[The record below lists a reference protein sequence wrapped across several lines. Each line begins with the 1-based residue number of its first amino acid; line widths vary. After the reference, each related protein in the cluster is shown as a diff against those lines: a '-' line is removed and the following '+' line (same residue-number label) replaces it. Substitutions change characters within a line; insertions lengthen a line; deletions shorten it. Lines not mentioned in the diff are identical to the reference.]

1 MSRDQFEDF
10 SRNFRPAEAGYMFPP
25 SVWDFDLTNAR
36 DNEEI
41 GIGGDNI
48 FVEFAAFVPGAPPA
62 TLISTVWSVG
72 EAYIRPN
79 RNTADPVRLIPG
91 TSYRLAPFSKF
102 FLTNAAQANKMLRVI
117 ISTGAQIL
125 PFSAQVIVTGISA
138 PVKLDGAATIDSKAD
153 VSVSAT
159 TTAVVS
165 AAVANRRT
173 VLLSNPVSNTREFR
187 IGDSGAGAANG
198 VILNPGDT
206 FAFDTVAAV
215 YAYNPHGAAQSISV
229 CDMVN

>member
-1 MSRDQFEDF
+1 
-10 SRNFRPAEAGYMFPP
+10 
-25 SVWDFDLTNAR
+25 
-36 DNEEI
+36 
-41 GIGGDNI
+41 
-48 FVEFAAFVPGAPPA
+48 
-62 TLISTVWSVG
+62 
-72 EAYIRPN
+72 
-79 RNTADPVRLIPG
+79 
-91 TSYRLAPFSKF
+91 
-102 FLTNAAQANKMLRVI
+102 MLRVV

-138 PVKLDGAATIDSKAD
+138 PVKLDGATTIDSKTD

-173 VLLSNPVSNTREFR
+173 VLLSNPVTNLREFR

-206 FAFDTVAAV
+206 FSFDTVAAV
-215 YAYNPHGAAQSISV
+215 YAYNPNGAAQSISV